1 MIRTLIQWLIGLLL
15 LMSFHVARAQSP
27 VAVSGSVITRAGEP
41 VAGATVHISGGAQFS
56 RTLLSDSAGIFT
68 LILMPGKYLLRI
80 TAVEMKAFE
89 REITIEKN
97 TQQLEPVVLVST
109 GVKELDAVVVKAE
122 KPMVEQKLDRTIIH
136 VDAMI
141 GGSSGNAL
149 QLLEKTPGIT
159 VEGNIISLSGRGT
172 ATILIDNRPTHMSE
186 GDLVNYLKSVPAG
199 TVERVELIPVPPSSY
214 EAGGSSMINIVLKK
228 NRLQGFSGSL
238 NAGTNAGRYVR
249 GFGNAGLNYN
259 YRQLRV
265 TGNLSYNHDAW
276 FADAR
281 TERLFLE
288 ENGETHTTV
297 TQHHFTRS
305 GFNNLSGRLG
315 IDYDLSKST
324 SIGVIINLRHGP
336 GWDRMAYASESDD
349 KLGSSMYTGN
359 GNSRQSNFTKNN
371 SYNFHASHKFRN
383 EGGQLTFDVNHIEHD
398 RSSDI
403 LLNKITSLNTL
414 TYQYHTPANIKIY
427 NAQADYTWS
436 AKKNWGLEAGVRSS
450 NVSTRNL
457 FQMTEK
463 DPQDHIMEDFNNN
476 FRYREWVNA
485 GYISVQKKINR
496 FNAKLGI
503 RGEQTHIRG
512 TEPEEDNDQASWFKR
527 SYFSVFPSGFFSYS
541 LDSAGRE
548 NLVLSISRR
557 INRPGFQ
564 QLNPFLVK
572 EDDYNFS
579 GGNPLLLPQ
588 FNTQVD
594 LRYQHHN
601 KWTFNAIY
609 SGFRKIIFSSLRV
622 EDTLFIR
629 QPENIAN
636 GIAAGLAANYNTGIT
651 RWWRINTNINVVRLY
666 LKGETFGNPI
676 RQEMY
681 TGRIN
686 VFNQFTIADKW
697 KGELMVFYR
706 HRDLQGQTSMQP
718 RWRMNMAIQY
728 EFMAGKA
735 QLRLFADDIFHSW
748 VENGTTK
755 NLKNSVAYFRR
766 INETRMTGLSFSLR
780 FGSKSNKEQHRDTN
794 EESQRL

>member
-1 MIRTLIQWLIGLLL
+1 MIRILIQWLICLLL
-15 LMSFHVARAQSP
+15 LMSFRVARAQSP
-27 VAVSGSVITRAGEP
+27 VEVSGSVISQAGEP
-41 VAGATVHISGGAQFS
+41 VAGAAVHVSGGGKFS
-56 RTLLSDSAGIFT
+56 QTLLSDSAGIFT
-68 LILMPGKYLLRI
+68 LVLMPGKYLLRI
-80 TAVEMKAFE
+80 TAVEMKVFE

-97 TQQLEPVVLVST
+97 TKQLDPVVLAPD

-122 KPMVEQKLDRTIIH
+122 KPMVEQKLDRTVIN
-136 VDAMI
+136 VGSMI
-141 GGSSGNAL
+141 GASSGNAL

-159 VEGNIISLSGRGT
+159 VEGNSVSLNGRGA
-172 ATILIDNRPTHMSE
+172 ATILIDNRPTYMSE
-186 GDLVNYLKSVPAG
+186 DDLANYLKSIPAG

-228 NRLQGFSGSL
+228 NKLQGFSGSL
-238 NAGTNAGRYVR
+238 NAGTNAGKYVR
-249 GFGNAGLNYN
+249 GFGNGSLNYN

-265 TGNLSYNHDAW
+265 MGNLSYNHDAW

-288 ENGETHTTV
+288 EDGEVHTAV
-297 TQHHFTRS
+297 TQHHFTKS

-324 SIGVIINLRHGP
+324 SMGVIINLRRGP
-336 GWDRMAYASESDD
+336 GWDRMTYASKSDD
-349 KLGSSMYTGN
+349 KPGSSMYTGN
-359 GNSRQSNFTKNN
+359 GDSRQGNFTKNH
-371 SYNFHASHKFRN
+371 SYNFHALHKFRD
-383 EGGQLTFDVNHIEHD
+383 EGGQLTFDVNHMEHD
-398 RSSDI
+398 RTSDM
-403 LLNKITSLNTL
+403 LLNKITSLDTL
-414 TYQYHTPANIKIY
+414 MYQYHTPANIKVY
-427 NAQADYTWS
+427 NAQADYNWS
-436 AKKNWGLEAGVRSS
+436 AKENWGLEAGVRSS
-450 NVSTRNL
+450 KVSTSNL

-463 DPQDHIMEDFNNN
+463 DHQDHIMEDFNNN

-485 GYISVQKKINR
+485 GYISVQKKFNR
-496 FNAKLGI
+496 FNTKLGI

-512 TEPEEDNDQASWFKR
+512 TEPEESNGQASWFKR

-541 LDSAGRE
+541 LDSAGRK
-548 NLVLSISRR
+548 NLVLSVSRR

-579 GGNPLLLPQ
+579 GGNPLLQPQ

-609 SGFRKIIFSSLRV
+609 AGFRQIIFSSLRV
-622 EDTLFIR
+622 EDSLFIR

-636 GIAAGLAANYNTGIT
+636 GIAAGLVANYNNSIT
-651 RWWRINTNINVVRLY
+651 RWWRINANINVVRLY

-686 VFNQFTIADKW
+686 LSNQFTISDKW

-706 HRDLQGQTSMQP
+706 HRDLQGQTSTKP
-718 RWRMNMAIQY
+718 RWRMNTAIQY
-728 EFMAGKA
+728 EFMSGKA
-735 QLRLFADDIFHSW
+735 QLRLFADDIFRGW

-755 NLKNSVAYFRR
+755 NLKNSVVYSRR
-766 INETRMTGLSFSLR
+766 INETRMAGLSFSLR
-780 FGSKSNKEQHRDTN
+780 FGSKNNKEQHRDTN